1 VVSVAHAA
9 STIALLRQST
19 SGRQVRFGD
28 RQTNRQTEAHRYRSK
43 PRICG
48 VQLTN
53 NSSNIT
59 NFTFIGAEILEYS
72 PQSGQN

>member
-9 STIALLRQST
+9 STIALLCQST
-19 SGRQVRFGD
+19 SGRQVYALAID
-28 RQTNRQTEAHRYRSK
+28 RQTEAHRYRSK